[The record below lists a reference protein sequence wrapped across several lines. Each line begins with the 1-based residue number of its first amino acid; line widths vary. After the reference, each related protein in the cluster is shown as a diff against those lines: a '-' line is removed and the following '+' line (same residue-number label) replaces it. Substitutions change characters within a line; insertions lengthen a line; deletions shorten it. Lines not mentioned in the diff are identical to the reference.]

1 MLNLHIR
8 FSEMRYCAFIL
19 MGLAPTAW
27 IVVVC
32 LLLLLLLVIS
42 TLYLLKAKEV
52 STLKKEVAELRDTMR
67 MMRYEEANL
76 ARMLHTAKPTEKAK
90 ENTAPVEMA
99 IVEVSAAVTAEVAA
113 APVEDEEESPETV
126 TEETAEEIIETG
138 EIAPSTIEDA
148 IEVIEESPELA
159 EDIVESIDESPEVTE
174 ESCEMEKGDTFEEI
188 AEEAQALNPHPLQKQ
203 SINERRPAI
212 PTDLFAAWFAENED
226 EHESPSVSDNTIEPL
241 SMSAGAIVTK
251 VAVLEK
257 DAQEIATA
265 TTETATER
273 IAEASAPAITEEFL
287 TPQSENV
294 TTAEEKEDER
304 FCRKFERI
312 VQTRM
317 RNPNLN
323 IDIIASQFGMGRTNF
338 YRKVREQMGVS
349 PNDYLRRCRME
360 RAAELLRST
369 ELPISDIC
377 AQVGVPDAQYF
388 SKVFKVY
395 FATTPSAYRETS
407 NKQ

>member
-52 STLKKEVAELRDTMR
+52 STLKKEVTELRDTMR

-76 ARMLHTAKPTEKAK
+76 ARMLHTAKPAEKTKEDIAPTE
-90 ENTAPVEMA
+90 TAIA
-99 IVEVSAAVTAEVAA
+99 EVSVVPAE
-113 APVEDEEESPETV
+113 ETTKEELQETV
-126 TEETAEEIIETG
+126 TEEIAEEIIETDK
-138 EIAPSTIEDA
+138 IAPNPVEYPTEAVEEATEITKEA
-148 IEVIEESPELA
+148 IEVIENDSEENGSEITEA
-159 EDIVESIDESPEVTE
+159 DSEIEEDH
-174 ESCEMEKGDTFEEI
+174 TFEEI
-188 AEEAQALNPHPLQKQ
+188 AEEPHTPNPHPHQKQ

-226 EHESPSVSDNTIEPL
+226 ESESPTGNDNTEETPVV
-241 SMSAGAIVTK
+241 STEAIVAE
-251 VAVLEK
+251 VVSLEESP
-257 DAQEIATA
+257 QEITVE
-265 TTETATER
+265 TTETTTK
-273 IAEASAPAITEEFL
+273 IVTEASAPVIAEEAP
-287 TPQSENV
+287 TPQPENV
-294 TTAEEKEDER
+294 TAVEEKEDER

-377 AQVGVPDAQYF
+377 TQVGVPDAQYF

-395 FATTPSAYRETS
+395 FETTPSAYRE
-407 NKQ
+407 NNQ